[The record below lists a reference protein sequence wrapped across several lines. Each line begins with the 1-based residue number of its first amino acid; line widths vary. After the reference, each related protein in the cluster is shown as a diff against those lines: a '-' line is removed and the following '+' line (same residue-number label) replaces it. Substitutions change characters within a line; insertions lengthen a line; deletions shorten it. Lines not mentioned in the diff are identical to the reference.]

1 MAGTGDVAS
10 RGDAYVAPSGLDRGT
25 YRRAEGDGPRRAA
38 WGALAVLTLIN
49 LFNYIDRYVVP
60 AVQESIK
67 RSPMHPSDAQIG
79 MLASAFII
87 VYFVTAPVFGAY
99 GNRPW
104 RLRLVAAGVAVW
116 SLATAA
122 GGLAQSYASLL
133 GARASVGIGEAAYS
147 AIAPAVLADFFPE
160 RLRGR
165 VFGVFYAAIP
175 IGSALGFVIGGNVD
189 HHAGWRAAF
198 FVVGLP
204 GLAAAALTL
213 LLVNPAPGA
222 HDTAPPADA
231 VPRLATDAPIE
242 RGPGGLL
249 RLLPEFITDRI
260 SSPLRLYL
268 PLLHNSEYV
277 LAVLGYA
284 AYTFGFGGISV
295 WMATF
300 LIRVRHVA
308 EAPATTDLGAIVV
321 VTGFVGTFLGGWI
334 GDTLAKRIRHG
345 YLWLSALSMFPAAPF
360 VYLALTVPSPRIYW
374 PAVAIADFFLFLSTS
389 PINAIIVNEVPP
401 TSRAAAMA
409 ASIFTIHLLG
419 DVPSPWLIGQISDRT
434 SLANAV
440 LIIPVAVIV
449 SGAIWTWAAARN
461 PAANAPTPLV
471 SQSL

>member
-1 MAGTGDVAS
+1 MPLLS
-10 RGDAYVAPSGLDRGT
+10 RARNAP
-25 YRRAEGDGPRRAA
+25 APREA
-38 WGALAVLTLIN
+38 WAALAVLTLIN

-67 RSPMHPSDAQIG
+67 QSPLHPSDAQIG
-79 MLASAFII
+79 LLTSAFVV

-99 GNRPW
+99 GSRPW

-122 GGLAQSYASLL
+122 GGLAQSFTSLL

-165 VFGVFYAAIP
+165 VFAVFYAAIP
-175 IGSALGFVIGGNVD
+175 VGSALGFVIGGNVD

-213 LLVNPAPGA
+213 LLRNPAPGA
-222 HDTAPPADA
+222 HDTEPPPRAAPRPATKA
-231 VPRLATDAPIE
+231 RGESVPARPSRLRPASV
-242 RGPGGLL
+242 RNRLSGLL
-249 RLLPEFITDRI
+249 G
-260 SSPLRLYL
+260 LYL
-268 PLLHNSEYV
+268 PLFDNPEYV

-284 AYTFGFGGISV
+284 AYTFGFGGISA

-300 LIRVRHVA
+300 LIRVRHLA
-308 EAPATTDLGAIVV
+308 EVPATTHLGEIVV
-321 VTGFVGTFLGGWI
+321 ITGFVGTFVGGWI
-334 GDTLAKRIRHG
+334 GDQLAKRNRHG
-345 YLWLSALSMFPAAPF
+345 YLWLSGLSMFPAAPF
-360 VYLALTVPSPRIYW
+360 VYLALTAPSPHVYW
-374 PAVAIADFFLFLSTS
+374 SAVAIADFFLFLSTS

-419 DVPSPWLIGQISDRT
+419 DVPSPWLIGKISDMT
-434 SLANAV
+434 SLGDAV
-440 LIIPVAVIV
+440 LIIPVAVVV
-449 SGAIWTWAAARN
+449 SGLIWTWAAARR
-461 PAANAPTPLV
+461 PAATASTPLV
-471 SQSL
+471 SQSP

>member
-1 MAGTGDVAS
+1 MMS
-10 RGDAYVAPSGLDRGT
+10 
-25 YRRAEGDGPRRAA
+25 RRADGDRPPRAA
-38 WGALAVLTLIN
+38 WAALAVLTLIN

-67 RSPMHPSDAQIG
+67 QSPLHPSDAQIG
-79 MLASAFII
+79 LLTSAFFV
-87 VYFVTAPVFGAY
+87 VYFVTAPVFGAF
-99 GNRPW
+99 GSRPW
-104 RLRLVAAGVAVW
+104 RLRLVAAGVGVW

-122 GGLAQSYASLL
+122 GGLAQSYPTLL

-189 HHAGWRAAF
+189 HQAGWRAAF

-204 GLAAAALTL
+204 GLVAGALTL
-213 LLVNPAPGA
+213 LLLNPTPGA
-222 HDTAPPADA
+222 HDAAP
-231 VPRLATDAPIE
+231 
-242 RGPGGLL
+242 
-249 RLLPEFITDRI
+249 LPEHRATHA
-260 SSPLRLYL
+260 SPLPEQPATHASPLHLYL

-284 AYTFGFGGISV
+284 AYTFGLGGISA

-300 LIRVRHVA
+300 LIRVRHLA
-308 EAPATTDLGAIVV
+308 EVPATTNLGYIVV
-321 VTGFVGTFLGGWI
+321 LTGFVGTFLGGWI
-334 GDTLAKRIRHG
+334 GDALAKRIRHG

-360 VYLALTVPSPRIYW
+360 VYLALTAPSPHTYW
-374 PAVAIADFFLFLSTS
+374 SAIAIADLLLFLSTS
-389 PINAIIVNEVPP
+389 PINAIIVNAVPP
-401 TSRAAAMA
+401 ASRAAAMA

-419 DVPSPWLIGQISDRT
+419 DVPSPWLIGKISDKT
-434 SLANAV
+434 SLADAV

-449 SGAIWTWAAARN
+449 SGLIWAWAAARK
-461 PAANAPTPLV
+461 PASTASTLPV

>member
-1 MAGTGDVAS
+1 MRRPYRSIAGNVVVYLLRSVPS
-10 RGDAYVAPSGLDRGT
+10 RSRARNAP
-25 YRRAEGDGPRRAA
+25 APRAA
-38 WGALAVLTLIN
+38 WAALAVLTLIN

-67 RSPMHPSDAQIG
+67 HSPLHPSDAQIG
-79 MLASAFII
+79 LLTSAFFV
-87 VYFVTAPVFGAY
+87 VYFVTAPVFGAF
-99 GNRPW
+99 GSRPW

-122 GGLAQSYASLL
+122 GGLAQSYPTLL

-198 FVVGLP
+198 LVVGLP
-204 GLAAAALTL
+204 GLVAGALTL
-213 LLVNPAPGA
+213 LLLNPAPGA
-222 HDTAPPADA
+222 HDAALPPDPAPRPATAAPSERAAGSRSRRPPS
-231 VPRLATDAPIE
+231 VRHRLS
-242 RGPGGLL
+242 GLL
-249 RLLPEFITDRI
+249 APYR
-260 SSPLRLYL
+260 
-268 PLLHNSEYV
+268 PLLHNTEYV

-284 AYTFGFGGISV
+284 AYTFGLGGISA

-300 LIRVRHVA
+300 LIRVRHLA
-308 EAPATTDLGAIVV
+308 EVPATTNLGYIVV
-321 VTGFVGTFLGGWI
+321 LTGFVGTFLGGWI
-334 GDTLAKRIRHG
+334 GDALAKRMRHG

-360 VYLALTVPSPRIYW
+360 VYLALTATAPRTYW
-374 PAVAIADFFLFLSTS
+374 SAIAIADLLLFLSTS
-389 PINAIIVNEVPP
+389 PINAIIVNGVPP
-401 TSRAAAMA
+401 ASRAAAMA

-419 DVPSPWLIGQISDRT
+419 DVPSPWLIGKISDKT
-434 SLANAV
+434 SLADAV

-449 SGAIWTWAAARN
+449 SGLIWAWAAARK
-461 PAANAPTPLV
+461 PAAIASTPLV
-471 SQSL
+471 SQSP